1 MIVHSTGF
9 EIGKFFI
16 PPFELREG
24 ELIGI
29 CLYGGSHFF
38 DLEKE
43 LVALFTQKKTHP
55 HLIVGQPFRFVER
68 VRENAFRRVC
78 WPTTVKDYLNA
89 KGRKG
94 SPLLDGIY
102 EVDII
107 QPHTRI
113 STIYG
118 SLEKWLSLYSNLS
131 HSNLVVFD
139 LLGQDPVGVL
149 KTYEIVKECIQPNGA
164 AILLDNVDD
173 PEAERQCSQYLRIGM
188 KSQL

>member
-38 DLEKE
+38 DLKKE
-43 LVALFTQKKTHP
+43 LVALFMQKKTHP
-55 HLIVGQPFRFVER
+55 NLIVEQPFQFVER
-68 VRENAFRRVC
+68 VRENAFRRMF
-78 WPTTVKDYLNA
+78 WPTTVKDYLKA
-89 KGRKG
+89 KGKKG
-94 SPLLDGIY
+94 SPLLDKMY
-102 EVDII
+102 EIDNI

-118 SLEKWLSLYSNLS
+118 SPQKWLSLYSTLS
-131 HSNLVVFD
+131 NSNLVVFD

-149 KTYEIVKECIQPNGA
+149 KTYEIIKECIQPNGA
-164 AILLDNVDD
+164 AILLDNFDD
-173 PEAERQCSQYLRIGM
+173 PEAESQCSQYLRIGM
-188 KSQL
+188 IK